1 MTRRNVGLDNY
12 YRSDKFK
19 RILHEYEEYVKSG
32 IVSFL
37 NSEELTD
44 VAEYYHL
51 KGDVEKAYQ
60 AANYALDIFPG
71 STSPLAFLSRLALLV
86 ENDLQKAEE
95 LADEIVEKT
104 DFEFIY
110 LKAEILIVKGNF

>member
-1 MTRRNVGLDNY
+1 MDSY

-60 AANYALDIFPG
+60 AANYALDIFPV
-71 STSPLAFLSRLALLV
+71 PHLLLPFV
-86 ENDLQKAEE
+86 
-95 LADEIVEKT
+95 KT
-104 DFEFIY
+104 CTFGRE
-110 LKAEILIVKGNF
+110 